1 MKGFWTELMKKVM
14 KLVIL
19 CLQDFLPLVKSTLVE
34 KTLFFLVSAIG
45 DSALAIADRN
55 CNLNVIV
62 NDADQTDKL
71 GFRIDHQ
78 ISALFRLRRGCER
91 VIYWADPKPRSFIIE
106 KEENFKDALGN
117 WNISKFSLFKTYNSI
132 PKFDKVEALNSGGV
146 LVSGSYNISIQYLD
160 EDLNLL
166 SL

>member
-1 MKGFWTELMKKVM
+1 LLYFACRIFSIGEVY
-14 KLVIL
+14 IGGEN
-19 CLQDFLPLVKSTLVE
+19 TLI
-34 KTLFFLVSAIG
+34 FLVSAIG

-78 ISALFRLRRGCER
+78 ISATFRLRRGCER
-91 VIYWADPKPRSFIIE
+91 VIY
-106 KEENFKDALGN
+106 GQ
-117 WNISKFSLFKTYNSI
+117 T
-132 PKFDKVEALNSGGV
+132 
-146 LVSGSYNISIQYLD
+146 
-160 EDLNLL
+160 LNLET

>member
-1 MKGFWTELMKKVM
+1 L
-14 KLVIL
+14 
-19 CLQDFLPLVKSTLVE
+19 
-34 KTLFFLVSAIG
+34 
-45 DSALAIADRN
+45 LAICWN

-78 ISALFRLRRGCER
+78 ISATFRLRRGCER

-132 PKFDKVEALNSGGV
+132 PKFDKVEALNSGGFSIRWLQYFYTIFRWRPESTEFITSTEVVHVIMIAIQV
-146 LVSGSYNISIQYLD
+146 LIRY
-160 EDLNLL
+160 
-166 SL
+166 